1 MFFFFKTIADFLIM
15 SQQCHLLSL
24 FSSAVGNEALKD
36 WVNVDQEQEA
46 RNLENLKSWQ
56 NVLHL

>member
-1 MFFFFKTIADFLIM
+1 MFFSKAIADFLIM

-24 FSSAVGNEALKD
+24 FSSATGNEALKD

-46 RNLENLKSWQ
+46 RNLESLQSWQ